1 MIWEQ
6 RMGFGLL
13 GLARRGRVL
22 VGALA
27 LVVSAGAARPASAE
41 ILYGIGRE
49 NGFNVIKTINTETG
63 FVSAGVPMIALYPT
77 ADGQAVIPAPD
88 NSLYYGFAPGP
99 NGTIL
104 AVTPYTF
111 VNGFVAQNALASISP
126 ASGVT
131 FVTFLNTEM
140 VALFPT
146 ADGQAVIPSPDNLA
160 YYGLAPGP
168 DGSILGVAPYTFVNG
183 FVAQNALASIS
194 PAGVTTFLNTE
205 MVALFPTADGQ
216 AVIPSPDNLNYYGLA
231 PAAEGGLYGIAPFPE
246 GNFLNRIGPTGQPL
260 APLLPLGVRIPLGPG
275 NSIFVPDTT
284 EYLGFISAAQLLPP
298 DTGGGNGGGGN
309 GGGVTPV
316 PEPASVLLLLA
327 GLALLC
333 LSRRATPAPSPTRG

>member
-1 MIWEQ
+1 
-6 RMGFGLL
+6 MGFGLL

-77 ADGQAVIPAPD
+77 ADGQAAIPAPD

-146 ADGQAVIPSPDNLA
+146 ADGQA
-160 YYGLAPGP
+160 
-168 DGSILGVAPYTFVNG
+168 FV
-183 FVAQNALASIS
+183 
-194 PAGVTTFLNTE
+194 
-205 MVALFPTADGQ
+205 
-216 AVIPSPDNLNYYGLA
+216 PSPDNLNYYGLA

-298 DTGGGNGGGGN
+298 DNGGGNNGGGN
-309 GGGVTPV
+309 NGGGTPV